1 MKNFIR
7 TTDAETK
14 KKLFALG
21 YQLVSENDNVA
32 VFLNN
37 KHTATFSENADM
49 KLAYTNNL
57 TF

>member
-14 KKLFALG
+14 KKLFVLG
-21 YQLVSENDNVA
+21 YQLISENDNVA
-32 VFLNN
+32 IFLNN
-37 KHTATFSENADM
+37 VHNATFSENTDM

>member
-7 TTDAETK
+7 TTDLETK
-14 KKLFALG
+14 KKLFELG

-37 KHTATFSENADM
+37 AHNTTFSENADM

>member
-7 TTDAETK
+7 TTDLETK
-14 KKLFALG
+14 KKLFVLG

-37 KHTATFSENADM
+37 VHNTTFSENADM

>member
-7 TTDAETK
+7 TTDLETK

-37 KHTATFSENADM
+37 VHNTTFSENSDM

>member
-7 TTDAETK
+7 TTDLETK
-14 KKLFALG
+14 KKLFVLG

-37 KHTATFSENADM
+37 VHNTTFSENDDM